1 MLLFEWINNNHLTN
15 CLPCD
20 IIIKENGWLLVT
32 AIHDLVIFLIHLS
45 IMKITLAINL
55 EVLGID
61 LIIFGKNIIK
71 QFEISL
77 ALYVNRQG
85 QSIGVTTLNPYTVYK
100 QPAIKITS
108 SSRYLLSRRCIG
120 LTSFQDEFKIFGC
133 V

>member
-1 MLLFEWINNNHLTN
+1 MAAGNSH
-15 CLPCD
+15 PRSSY
-20 IIIKENGWLLVT
+20 
-32 AIHDLVIFLIHLS
+32 FLIHLR

-85 QSIGVTTLNPYTVYK
+85 
-100 QPAIKITS
+100 
-108 SSRYLLSRRCIG
+108 
-120 LTSFQDEFKIFGC
+120 
-133 V
+133 

>member
-1 MLLFEWINNNHLTN
+1 MAAGNNH
-15 CLPCD
+15 PRSSYF
-20 IIIKENGWLLVT
+20 LV
-32 AIHDLVIFLIHLS
+32 HLR
-45 IMKITLAINL
+45 ILKIALAINL

-77 ALYVNRQG
+77 VLSVNRQG
-85 QSIGVTTLNPYTVYK
+85 KSIGATTLNPYAVYK

-108 SSRYLLSRRCIG
+108 SSRSLLSRRCIG
-120 LTSFQDEFKIFGC
+120 LTSFQDEFGY